1 MAVSSPRPE
10 IKRLSAVAPQRM
22 LFVGNS
28 YLFFGDGLHR
38 HVRNL
43 AVAAGFH
50 AEKDIK
56 YKSATINGAILSD
69 HVIGSYLEP
78 GRLRVKE
85 PFEVVIL
92 QGGSFEVLSEGA
104 KANFRVTVKAHH
116 QEIAAAGSQTA
127 LFMTHAYAKFHKNY
141 DPGMT
146 EKLAELYVST
156 GNEVGALVL
165 PVGLAYAE
173 AYRQKP
179 DIKLQHPDASHPTLL
194 GTYLG
199 ACVVYASLYGSSP
212 VGNAYD
218 MAGVIDVGTVGF
230 LQEVADQTVQQFYA

>member
-1 MAVSSPRPE
+1 MADSSVPN
-10 IKRLSAVAPQRM
+10 IKQFSVAAPQRV

-38 HVRNL
+38 HVRKL
-43 AVAAGFH
+43 AVAAGLN
-50 AEKDIK
+50 AENEIK

-92 QGGSFEVLSEGA
+92 QGGSFEVLSDAA
-104 KANFRVTVKAHH
+104 KENFRTTVKAQH

-127 LFMTHAYAKFHKNY
+127 LYMTHAYAKTHKDYN
-141 DPGMT
+141 PGMT
-146 EKLAELYVST
+146 ADLRELYVST
-156 GNEVGALVL
+156 ANEIGALVL
-165 PVGLAYAE
+165 PVGLAYEE

-179 DIKLQHPDASHPTLL
+179 DIKLQLPDASHPTLL

-199 ACVVYASLYGSSP
+199 ACVVFAGLYGCSL

-218 MAGVIDVGTVGF
+218 MGGAFNAETTRF
-230 LQEVADQTVQQFYA
+230 LQEIAGHTVQEFFG